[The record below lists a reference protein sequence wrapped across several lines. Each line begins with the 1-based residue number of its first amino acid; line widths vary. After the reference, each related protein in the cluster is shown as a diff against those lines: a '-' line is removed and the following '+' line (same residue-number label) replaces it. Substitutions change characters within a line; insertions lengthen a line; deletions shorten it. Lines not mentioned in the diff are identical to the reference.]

1 MVQKGTKSNVDL
13 QLEESL
19 QAVIIADSFSNNF
32 GPLTSDTPKCLLT
45 LVDRP
50 ILDFTLECLRNAG
63 IEDIILYCTKN
74 VKKMK
79 EYVSGK
85 SDITPIFNEDCL
97 SFGDAMRDL
106 DGKSLLRQSFVLMSG
121 DTVANIHLL
130 PIYLQH
136 KKRCSEDKNNVMTLV
151 FKRIKPGHHVRSQ
164 EEEVVL
170 ALREEDKRILHY
182 VKGPQKTIDFPLVDL
197 LDSSEAFEISYD
209 LIDPGIAICSPA
221 IPPLFSD
228 HFDCQTLEGFIKGI
242 LQNDLIDSTIYCH
255 EITDGYAAKASNLKT
270 YLALSQDVLNRW
282 LYPIVPDF
290 HSYSYL
296 RHNIYRGNNVI
307 LQKGSTLEEDVILG
321 KGVVIGQNSTLTR
334 CCIGNGVEIG
344 KNVVMVNTIIHE
356 NAVIGDNCDFN
367 GCVVGAGSHVRS
379 SVKVEGQCVL
389 GPCTDIAENVFI
401 PSGTFLSYKA
411 IDDDFSDDEGTDKK
425 ESSKFGFKA
434 FILGLTEDDS
444 ETEDEQKI
452 GDMWGLS
459 LISDEDV
466 SDSSSDEDSVESE
479 FLDDQDDNFLNEDE
493 YNFELFK
500 SEVLE
505 SLTRGAEEGIKSD
518 NLILEINSSKHAY
531 NISLG
536 QVNQCIVNSI
546 LDLNL
551 DSELNGPKL
560 LALIKKT
567 FTSFRTILEKY
578 IKSPTSQLDCL
589 KTLETFTLEHDK
601 EYLPIVTKIVH
612 FFYEEDIASSDAI
625 FSWYK
630 TIKDDNLKKKMIPLI
645 SWLEETDS
653 DEDEESD

>member
-1 MVQKGTKSNVDL
+1 MVQKGTKVQWDL

-228 HFDCQTLEGFIKGI
+228 HFDCQTLEGFIK
-242 LQNDLIDSTIYCH
+242 
-255 EITDGYAAKASNLKT
+255 AKASNLKT

-296 RHNIYRGNNVI
+296 RHNIYR
-307 LQKGSTLEEDVILG
+307 
-321 KGVVIGQNSTLTR
+321 GVVIGQNSTLTR

-367 GCVVGAGSHVRS
+367 GCVVGAGSHKMSLYLR
-379 SVKVEGQCVL
+379 EHFYL
-389 GPCTDIAENVFI
+389 IRPLMM
-401 PSGTFLSYKA
+401 TFLMMR
-411 IDDDFSDDEGTDKK
+411 GTDKK

-645 SWLEETDS
+645 SWLEENRL
-653 DEDEESD
+653 